1 MSFRRGRG
9 GAARVEMGEAISFED
24 VLTVMTVLLLL
35 RLVFM
40 VPLVN
45 LDKAKTIAA
54 RGDKYWS
61 AQAAF
66 VLNHPQDSARAEP
79 YRSAF
84 GLEGKRALMSETGS
98 GGDVFVEAASPDSN
112 LTVLRHNPG
121 DGSFIAMNVQGRGHA
136 VSFRRGKLIWSKE
149 ESEWF
154 PASDSVDYGTRQE
167 SKAMEAEFR
176 EWTKGRRGY

>member
-45 LDKAKTIAA
+45 LDKAKTISA
-54 RGDKYWS
+54 RADKYWS
-61 AQAAF
+61 SQADY
-66 VLNHPQDSARAEP
+66 VLSHSGDSARAQP
-79 YRSAF
+79 YRNAF
-84 GLEGKRALMSETGS
+84 GLEGKRAMVSETGS
-98 GGDVFVEAASPDSN
+98 GKNVFLEAATADSN
-112 LTVLRHNPG
+112 LTVLRHDLG

-154 PASDSVDYGTRQE
+154 PASDSVDYGTRPE
-167 SKAMEAEFR
+167 SKAMETQFR